1 MSCTNCPYQADASRR
16 HRLLRASHVT
26 VNSAHR
32 KRVQPGTE
40 TSVLR
45 MGCTFL
51 QRYSPRLLDDN
62 SLRCKKN
69 KSNKA
74 ESGNGDEAGERRQIE
89 DDNKII
95 SSEQPHTS

>member
-16 HRLLRASHVT
+16 HRILRASHVT
-26 VNSAHR
+26 VNSARR

-51 QRYSPRLLDDN
+51 QRYSPRLDDD

-74 ESGNGDEAGERRQIE
+74 EIRKVAMGTRSGKGDKSRT
-89 DDNKII
+89 II
-95 SSEQPHTS
+95 R